1 MSENV
6 IDVEAVETGE
16 LTITPEER
24 AKVALVKQTIEN
36 VLKEQDVALIP
47 ITFIS
52 GDKVASRIDLLPN
65 RIANRKANS

>member
-1 MSENV
+1 MSDNV
-6 IDVEAVETGE
+6 IDVETVETE

-65 RIANRKANS
+65 RIANRKTNS